1 MVARIFPVELPA
13 RSILIA
19 VAFSTLATL
28 VNGCGGTSD
37 RSGTIA
43 GTITVFAAASLVN
56 SFRDLADAFQD
67 QHPQVQVEYH
77 FAGSQTLST
86 QLTHGAAADV
96 FAAADARQMA
106 VASNAGLLNGKPVYF
121 AANRMVVVAPIDSQA
136 VVSLTD
142 LAKRDVTVAMG
153 TEQLPAG
160 VYARQSLALMAGDA
174 DFPSGFAD
182 SVLANVVTNETSV
195 RAVAQKVALGEVDAG
210 FVYQTDA
217 SAGQFSTM
225 FRVIDI
231 PGHLNVAVQYP
242 IATVA
247 AGAQRR
253 IVADY
258 VEFVLGAEG
267 RAILLQHG
275 FGAPSTAECPCT
287 DSVPGV
293 MGSWVSVNR

>member
-1 MVARIFPVELPA
+1 
-13 RSILIA
+13 
-19 VAFSTLATL
+19 
-28 VNGCGGTSD
+28 
-37 RSGTIA
+37 
-43 GTITVFAAASLVN
+43 
-56 SFRDLADAFQD
+56 
-67 QHPQVQVEYH
+67 
-77 FAGSQTLST
+77 
-86 QLTHGAAADV
+86 
-96 FAAADARQMA
+96 
-106 VASNAGLLNGKPVYF
+106 
-121 AANRMVVVAPIDSQA
+121 
-136 VVSLTD
+136 
-142 LAKRDVTVAMG
+142 MG
-153 TEQLPAG
+153 TEQVPAG
-160 VYARQSLALMAGDA
+160 VYTRQSLALMAGDT

-253 IVADY
+253 IAADY

-275 FGAPSTAECPCT
+275 FGAPSTAECPCADA
-287 DSVPGV
+287 DSGV
-293 MGSWVSVNR
+293 MESWVSVIR

>member
-1 MVARIFPVELPA
+1 MVARIFPLELPA

-28 VNGCGGTSD
+28 VSGCGGTSD

-121 AANRMVVVAPIDSQA
+121 AANQMVVVAPIDSQA

-153 TEQLPAG
+153 TEQVPAG
-160 VYARQSLALMAGDA
+160 VYTRQSLELMAGDT

-195 RAVAQKVALGEVDAG
+195 RAVAQKVAWARWTPVSFIKPTRQPAN
-210 FVYQTDA
+210 
-217 SAGQFSTM
+217 
-225 FRVIDI
+225 FR
-231 PGHLNVAVQYP
+231 
-242 IATVA
+242 
-247 AGAQRR
+247 RC
-253 IVADY
+253 
-258 VEFVLGAEG
+258 FVLSTSPVILTWQFNTPLLPWQPAVNGESRLTSWNLYWAPKDG
-267 RAILLQHG
+267 RYCCNTVLALRPPQ
-275 FGAPSTAECPCT
+275 
-287 DSVPGV
+287 SV
-293 MGSWVSVNR
+293 RALTLFRA

>member
-1 MVARIFPVELPA
+1 MLTRIFRLELPA

-28 VNGCGGTSD
+28 VSGCGGTTD

-43 GTITVFAAASLVN
+43 GTITVFAAASLVD
-56 SFRDLADAFQD
+56 SFRELAEAFQD

-121 AANRMVVVAPIDSQA
+121 AANQMVVVAPIDSQA

-153 TEQLPAG
+153 TEQAPAG
-160 VYARQSLALMAGDA
+160 VYARQSLALMADDA

-182 SVLANVVTNETSV
+182 SVLANVLTNETSV

-217 SAGQFSTM
+217 SAGQYSTM
-225 FRVIDI
+225 FRVVYI
-231 PGHLNVAVQYP
+231 PGHLNVVVEYP

-247 AGAQRR
+247 AGPQRR
-253 IVADY
+253 IAADF

-267 RAILLQHG
+267 RAILLKHG

-287 DSVPGV
+287 DSVSAV
-293 MGSWVSVNR
+293 IESLVSVIR